1 MSKPDLN
8 KLIMNFLVI
17 EGFKGAA
24 ELFAKEANISSQ
36 SQLLASIDDRMKIRN
51 AVQDGNIDE
60 AVRDLMS

>member
-1 MSKPDLN
+1 
-8 KLIMNFLVI
+8 MNFLVI